1 MEGIMKK
8 MAVTPLVVL
17 LVLTTLSTR
26 AAQSD
31 NPPKLSSIRVEKTS
45 KKAISISGTVGT
57 EGKTLV
63 SEKDNRIWNV
73 TNPDS
78 LKPSEGRRVTVKG
91 QVIPSTSEITVTV
104 VRLKYE
110 RLTAKLDDAAFRR

>member
-8 MAVTPLVVL
+8 VALLLLVSF
-17 LVLTTLSTR
+17 LVLTTLSTS

-31 NPPKLSSIRVEKTS
+31 NSPKLSSTRVEKPS
-45 KKAISISGTVGT
+45 KKVVSISGTVGA

-63 SEKDNRIWNV
+63 CDKDNRIWNV

-78 LKPSEGRRVTVKG
+78 LKPSEGRRVTVKADA
-91 QVIPSTSEITVTV
+91 IPSTSEITVTV

-110 RLTAKLDDAAFRR
+110 RLTAKLDDA

>member
-8 MAVTPLVVL
+8 VALLL
-17 LVLTTLSTR
+17 LVAFLVLATLSTR

-31 NPPKLSSIRVEKTS
+31 NPPKLSSVRAEKPS
-45 KKAISISGTVGT
+45 KKVISISGTVGA
-57 EGKTLV
+57 EGKTFV
-63 SEKDNRIWNV
+63 SDKDNRIWNV
-73 TNPDS
+73 TNSDS
-78 LKPSEGRRVTVKG
+78 LKLSEGRRVIVKAHAS
-91 QVIPSTSEITVTV
+91 PSTSEIMVTL

>member
-1 MEGIMKK
+1 MEK

>member
-1 MEGIMKK
+1 MKK
-8 MAVTPLVVL
+8 MVVIPFVAL

-31 NPPKLSSIRVEKTS
+31 NRPKLSSTRVEKPS
-45 KKAISISGTVGT
+45 KKVVISGTVGA

-78 LKPSEGRRVTVKG
+78 LKPSEGRRVTVKAHAS
-91 QVIPSTSEITVTV
+91 PTSSEITVTV
-104 VRLKYE
+104 VRLKDE
-110 RLTAKLDDAAFRR
+110 RLAPKLDDAAFRR

>member
-1 MEGIMKK
+1 MMKK
-8 MAVTPLVVL
+8 MAVIPLAVL

-31 NPPKLSSIRVEKTS
+31 NPPKLSSARAEKPS
-45 KKAISISGTVGT
+45 KKVISISGTVGA

-63 SEKDNRIWNV
+63 SDKDNRIWHV
-73 TNPDS
+73 SNPDS
-78 LKPSEGRRVTVKG
+78 LKLSEGRRVTVKAHAS
-91 QVIPSTSEITVTV
+91 PSTSEITVTL